1 MKKILLDTDIGCD
14 MDDMQALAYLL
25 ARDDAEILG
34 ITTVTGEAAVRAE
47 LADMMCRLAEKKVPV
62 YVGYSRTLKGEM
74 FIQRSVSEGEKALL
88 GEFPHGEYSEDNP
101 SAAIDFLHETIA
113 ANPGEITL
121 CAIGPL
127 TNIAKL
133 FERYPDTPQKLG
145 KLIIMGGRFGAV
157 DTKRW
162 GEEEWN
168 IINDI
173 DAAKAVFETP
183 VPDVAAF
190 GVELTSLVYRTD
202 VLKLS
207 EESEKCRMLIPF
219 SHAIRTSKDAWY
231 HDAVAIAALFFTD
244 GMEFERGR
252 INVTPTGGTQFTQCA
267 DGNVLLLT
275 ELDTELFLSHFYSVT
290 GISR

>member
-1 MKKILLDTDIGCD
+1 MEKILLDTDIGCD

-62 YVGYSRTLKGEM
+62 YVGYSRTLKDEM
-74 FIQRSVSEGEKALL
+74 FIQRSVSEREKALL
-88 GEFPHGEYSEDNP
+88 GEFSHGEYSEDNP

-190 GVELTSLVYRTD
+190 GVELTSLVFGHRHFKIKVQKYNGEYGRMIISSVFVSVFTPRRQEGPC
-202 VLKLS
+202 LHS
-207 EESEKCRMLIPF
+207 NRSFHCRQARKVR
-219 SHAIRTSKDAWY
+219 S
-231 HDAVAIAALFFTD
+231 
-244 GMEFERGR
+244 
-252 INVTPTGGTQFTQCA
+252 GGT
-267 DGNVLLLT
+267 
-275 ELDTELFLSHFYSVT
+275 LSRPHRSF
-290 GISR
+290 RRREPLPPLR